1 MNNDN
6 KKRKVYRSDTDPRP
20 PKPRMRER
28 LLLIAALFFT
38 GVIAGLVAGLTAT
51 MTR

>member
-6 KKRKVYRSDTDPRP
+6 KKRKVYRSDTGPRP
-20 PKPRMRER
+20 PKPRVRER
-28 LLLIAALFFT
+28 LLLIAALFLT

>member
-6 KKRKVYRSDTDPRP
+6 KKRNVYRSDTGPRP
-20 PKPRMRER
+20 PKPGMRER
-28 LLLIAALFFT
+28 LLLIAALFLT

>member
-1 MNNDN
+1 MDNDN
-6 KKRKVYRSDTDPRP
+6 RKRRVYRSDTGPCP

-28 LLLIAALFFT
+28 LLLIAALFLT

>member
-1 MNNDN
+1 MDNNN
-6 KKRKVYRSDTDPRP
+6 KRRKVYRSDTGPRP
-20 PKPRMRER
+20 PKPMVRER
-28 LLLIAALFFT
+28 LLLIAALFLT